1 MNEEELQR
9 DILFQIDMQLYDKYN
24 KKIAGMNDHLG
35 DIYTYR
41 DIEEVEQAEKDEK
54 IYLLTKAI
62 KELQKEIEELN
73 QEKEYLNCIIES
85 DEDNYINK
93 DKIKELREID
103 NIDLIQ
109 FKLKELLG
117 E

>member
-24 KKIAGMNDHLG
+24 DKIAVMNDHLG

-41 DIEEVEQAEKDEK
+41 DIEDVEKAEREEK
-54 IYLLTKAI
+54 IDLLTKAI
-62 KELQKEIEELN
+62 KELQKEIERLKNFNKTTYIRKDTIRKKLEEIEN
-73 QEKEYLNCIIES
+73 SDTISIIEIL
-85 DEDNYINK
+85 D
-93 DKIKELREID
+93 
-103 NIDLIQ
+103 
-109 FKLKELLG
+109 FLKEISG

>member
-24 KKIAGMNDHLG
+24 ETIAGMNDHLG

-41 DIEEVEQAEKDEK
+41 DIEEVEKAEREEK
-54 IYLLTKAI
+54 IYLLTRAI
-62 KELQKEIEELN
+62 KDFQYKIS
-73 QEKEYLNCIIES
+73 K
-85 DEDNYINK
+85 
-93 DKIKELREID
+93 KIKELEEEGTKEYWTEEI
-103 NIDLIQ
+103 IQ
-109 FKLKELLG
+109 MFNELLG